1 MDAGFQGVEVHL
13 GHGHLLHQ
21 FISPLSNTRD
31 DAYGGGRE
39 GRWRYPLEV
48 LDAVLDAVGDDV
60 VVGVRMSCDELVEG
74 GQDLDEG
81 RELAHLLASTR
92 RIGFLDLSVAS
103 YTVPSIGHHVAD
115 MSEGH
120 APYLAAT
127 LEVAAAAGDVPVLAA
142 CRYLDLVD
150 VETALGSGLLT
161 AVAMTRAHIA
171 DPHLV
176 RKTLEGRQ
184 DEVRPCV
191 SCNFCIGEI
200 GAHRPI
206 TCMMNPAVGREA
218 SWPVD
223 PEPAATPRTVLV
235 VGGGP
240 AGLETARVAAERG
253 HAVSLWEAGDDLGG
267 QLRTGRRG
275 VGRGELDRLVR
286 YERTQLDRLG
296 VGVRTG
302 ATVTADDVVDHGA
315 DVVVVA
321 TGAAR
326 RAPAVPGRDDALS
339 VEQVLAGRDWHG
351 RVVVVLDGEGSWTTA
366 SVAETVARA
375 GGSVHVVTPGASP
388 LWAVSEY
395 SRMTALQR
403 LRALGVQVRTSSTAT
418 FDGCRCGRPLDAG
431 RRHLADPGRRRRG
444 GRRPPPRHRRADD
457 RARGPRPRAAGRAAA
472 PGR

>member
-1 MDAGFQGVEVHL
+1 
-13 GHGHLLHQ
+13 
-21 FISPLSNTRD
+21 
-31 DAYGGGRE
+31 
-39 GRWRYPLEV
+39 
-48 LDAVLDAVGDDV
+48 
-60 VVGVRMSCDELVEG
+60 MSCDELVEG

-142 CRYLDLVD
+142 CRYLDLVN
-150 VETALGSGLLT
+150 VERALGSGLLT

-218 SWPVD
+218 SWPVN

-286 YERTQLDRLG
+286 YERTRLDRLG

-302 ATVTADDVVDHGA
+302 ARVDRRRRGGPRRRRGGRRHGGGPPCARGPGPGRRALGRAGPGRAGLARPGGRRAGRRGLVDHRVGRGDGRAGRRVGARGHAGCVPVVGGQRVQPDDGPAAPPGARRPGA
-315 DVVVVA
+315 DVVN
-321 TGAAR
+321 G
-326 RAPAVPGRDDALS
+326 D
-339 VEQVLAGRDWHG
+339 
-351 RVVVVLDGEGSWTTA
+351 
-366 SVAETVARA
+366 
-375 GGSVHVVTPGASP
+375 
-388 LWAVSEY
+388 
-395 SRMTALQR
+395 
-403 LRALGVQVRTSSTAT
+403 LR
-418 FDGCRCGRPLDAG
+418 GCRCGRPLDAG
-431 RRHLADPGRRRRG
+431 QQPRRSRWSTTWWSSTTPA
-444 GRRPPPRHRRADD
+444 PPTR
-457 RARGPRPRAAGRAAA
+457 
-472 PGR
+472 